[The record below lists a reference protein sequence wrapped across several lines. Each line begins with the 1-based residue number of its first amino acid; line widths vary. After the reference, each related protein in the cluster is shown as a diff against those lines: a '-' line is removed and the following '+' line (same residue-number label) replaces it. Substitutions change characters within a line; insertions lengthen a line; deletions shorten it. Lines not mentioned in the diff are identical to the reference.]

1 MILENSE
8 NIYKHF
14 FILKETY
21 KGCVKEVVLGYGANS
36 LRVGGENGPAFHFF
50 EGTWPNPPHFALEVC
65 DLEPT
70 DWPVAVVERFKD
82 VLDNPTKWALE
93 YIRNFGAEAIC
104 LQLTSTD
111 PIEKDTS
118 PEEAAA
124 LVRDV
129 SEGIEVPLIVFGS
142 GTADKDARVLTKVA
156 EVCAGKSL
164 FMGPVVRQNL
174 EEIGKAAQAFGHG
187 VIIQTPL
194 EIPMAK
200 ELSIKLSK
208 MLPSGKILLDPLS
221 PALGYGMEYGYS
233 VMERQKLAALVVNDT
248 DLQMPLVANIGK
260 ECWETKEAR
269 ESEEQGVLWEAM
281 TGLSYLLAGANFLV
295 LRHPKSHQVLKRIF

>member
-1 MILENSE
+1 LGHGS
-8 NIYKHF
+8 KS
-14 FILKETY
+14 
-21 KGCVKEVVLGYGANS
+21 VKI
-36 LRVGGENGPAFHFF
+36 GGESAPPFHFF
-50 EGTWPNPPHFALEVC
+50 EGNWPNPPRFVLEVC

-70 DWPVAVVERFKD
+70 DWPVAVAERFKD
-82 VLDNPTKWALE
+82 VLDNPTKWAQE
-93 YIRNFGAEAIC
+93 YIRNFGADAIC
-104 LQLTSTD
+104 LQLASTD

-129 SEGIEVPLIVFGS
+129 SESIEVPLIVFGS

-156 EVCAGKSL
+156 EVCVGKSL
-164 FMGPVVRQNL
+164 FMGPVVKQNL

-194 EIPMAK
+194 EIPAAK

-208 MLPSGKILLDPLS
+208 ILPSERILLDPLS

-233 VMERQKLAALVVNDT
+233 IMERQKLAALVVNDK
-248 DLQMPLVANIGK
+248 DIQMPLVANIGK
-260 ECWETKEAR
+260 ECWETKESK
-269 ESEEQGVLWEAM
+269 ESDEQGILWEAM
-281 TGLSYLLAGANFLV
+281 TGLSYLLAGANLLI
-295 LRHPKSHQVLKRIF
+295 LRHPQSYHLLKNIFRT